1 MIGSYCVLVL
11 IVLLWVLFYD
21 CVCCCLFIGL
31 FGCVVAASLFGFGCF
46 VFDLLFSG
54 CVLRCLGLLGLVVWR
69 FG

>member
-11 IVLLWVLFYD
+11 IVLLGRSFMIG
-21 CVCCCLFIGL
+21 CCCLFIGL

-54 CVLRCLGLLGLVVWR
+54 CVSRCLGLLGLVVWR